1 MSYNAQR
8 RHDEHLDVTSEVS
21 KREIIKDQVN
31 TRFTTVTF

>member
-8 RHDEHLDVTSEVS
+8 RHKEHLDVTSEVS
-21 KREIIKDQVN
+21 KREMLKDPVN

>member
-21 KREIIKDQVN
+21 KMEIIKDPVN
-31 TRFTTVTF
+31 TPIYTGNF